1 MERFHRI
8 LSNGNIEFK
17 SFLDQAGID
26 HKYEESIV
34 GKTVFLL
41 ISESNPKWPVL
52 EEAIDSFDVLHSV
65 ELKFSMKDI
74 RKAAWCDLGV
84 TSHFG
89 YPQPEA
95 DFGYQNVTYVSGSAC
110 DTCGVGAVQS
120 SPFRFRKD
128 PSQKRLHLLQLNW
141 VFDAFFASV
150 EARSHIEAAGLVGM
164 TFGPIVLHK
173 TGKVIAKR
181 FQMHVTETLPPV
193 VDTSRLTTELCSECR
208 SSKYNYPTGES
219 LKIAESTTNLKL
231 DIVKTSEWFGSGG
244 SAFRIVLI
252 SQRFA
257 NLILD
262 QRWRGVSLSPVVVD
276 VEI

>member
-8 LSNGNIEFK
+8 FSNGNIEFK
-17 SFLDQAGID
+17 SFLDQGGID

-65 ELKFSMKDI
+65 ELKFSKKDI
-74 RKAAWCDLGV
+74 RNAPWCELGV

-89 YPQPEA
+89 YPQPEN
-95 DFGYQNVTYVSGSAC
+95 DFEYKNVTYVSGSAC

-120 SPFRFRKD
+120 SPFRFRKE
-128 PSQKRLHLLQLNW
+128 PSQKRSHLLQLNW

-150 EARSHIEAAGLVGM
+150 EARNDIEAAGLSGM

-181 FQMHVTETLPPV
+181 FQMHVAEILPPV
-193 VDTSRLTTELCSECR
+193 VDTSRLTIEVCSECGNT
-208 SSKYNYPTGES
+208 KYNCPTGEM
-219 LKIAESTTNLKL
+219 LKITEPKINSEL

-244 SAFRIVLI
+244 GGFRIVVI

-257 NLILD
+257 NIVLD
-262 QRWRGVSLSPVVVD
+262 KRWRGISLSPVVV
-276 VEI
+276 E